1 MSDTSLCEPTE
12 KFIVSGI
19 VTSIEFQKS
28 RFITTKLHRCFP
40 KQYEEPD
47 IRPMLDVEWDE
58 YLMRKRR
65 KYGKGLW
72 SLRKPV
78 MIFRNDEY
86 LGDDADL
93 WIQIS
98 KKFRF
103 SLKMDWYE
111 IGKCHFVY
119 YLQEIMRKF
128 RQLAYITI
136 SINHRVIGT
145 MMFELYNDLVPFAC
159 ENFLNKCKSRDDGY
173 IGKPIQRILK
183 NSWIQCGGWDL
194 PEKHMRCENYV
205 VPHDRRGVLCMCN
218 NGRHTDNSTQF
229 FITLAAT
236 PWMDYRYVAFGQL
249 IQGSKILKQI
259 EEVPTQCECP
269 LYPISITM
277 SGEVTFDNKPD
288 FITTK
293 ELQEFQSRK
302 SMTILD
308 DLMEPKDKHMSFGS
322 VFSQRKFGQGKYC
335 LETDMR
341 RYLPFVHLFEY
352 FAPSD
357 KLGKG
362 GNIEGNETSQSE
374 LMKSPHVEPQDFYV
388 PWTYKDSP
396 SFSDITL

>member
-173 IGKPIQRILK
+173 IGKPIQR
-183 NSWIQCGGWDL
+183 
-194 PEKHMRCENYV
+194 
-205 VPHDRRGVLCMCN
+205 
-218 NGRHTDNSTQF
+218 
-229 FITLAAT
+229 
-236 PWMDYRYVAFGQL
+236 QL

-308 DLMEPKDKHMSFGS
+308 DLMEPKDKHMSFSS